1 MYPDPPIQSW
11 PTAQF
16 EDLKQLLRQLEA
28 VGLPSNLQAWT
39 QVSSERLNFYYSLGA
54 SQLTI
59 QSDFAGWF
67 FHFFVLQGPVL
78 TRKIWSILLQNQPA
92 SQTAMTAIR

>member
-11 PTAQF
+11 PATQVQ
-16 EDLKQLLRQLEA
+16 DLKQLLRQLEA

-39 QVSSERLNFYYSLGA
+39 QVSSEQLNFYFSLGA
-54 SQLTI
+54 RQLTI
-59 QSDFAGWF
+59 QTDFANWF
-67 FHFFVLQGPVL
+67 YYFYVQQGPVL

-92 SQTAMTAIR
+92 SQTAMAAIR